1 MRALSFSLA
10 VLRDAAVVAVV
21 AVLTVQAL
29 RRFVADRYLVP
40 SDSMQPVLYGD
51 PEHGDVVL
59 VDKTVAAAS
68 RRRGDLVVVEH
79 PDKPGH
85 QLVKRIAA
93 CGDDLEHCW
102 IDIHNGDVWLGPNQ
116 QQMQREVKDPIDA
129 RARFVR
135 WAEVPGTVD
144 AAAMLAIDCPASRDA
159 WLLAPMAS
167 VLDEARSVFR
177 PRAREA
183 RRRDPHASRL
193 PAGCIGTAR
202 SVDCSYLDADGR
214 RSATG
219 REIAVIDCS
228 MAFELRGVVD
238 AAADATA
245 CADAVLCTIETGD
258 ATTTFAWRPATGA
271 LLLWRDGDD
280 VEAAELPPVPVGAA
294 TVEFGHLDGRVY
306 FVVDGR
312 RDALFT
318 AARATERTLAK
329 TATYLYLAI
338 VGERRG
344 AIGAIRVCHD
354 VYAWRDP
361 IITAPGQPPEWP
373 KLVPRGAWFLLGDN
387 AFDSRDSRQLGPL
400 PMSSF
405 LGVPRLV
412 VGPWSRRRWL
422 DR

>member
-1 MRALSFSLA
+1 MRTLSFSLA

-51 PEHGDVVL
+51 PERGDVVL
-59 VDKTVAAAS
+59 VDKTVAASS

-79 PDKPGH
+79 PDASGH

-102 IDIHNGDVWLGPNQ
+102 INLQNGDVWLGPNP

-129 RARFVR
+129 RSRFVR

-144 AAAMLAIDCPASRDA
+144 AAAPMHVDGPVSGDA
-159 WLLAPMAS
+159 WQLAPLAGA
-167 VLDEARSVFR
+167 LDDARGMLR

-183 RRRDPHASRL
+183 RRRDPRERRV
-193 PAGCIGTAR
+193 PGGCIGTAR
-202 SVDCSYLDADGR
+202 SVDCSYVDADGR

-219 REIAVIDCS
+219 REIAVADCS
-228 MAFELRGVVD
+228 MAFELR
-238 AAADATA
+238 AAADAA
-245 CADAVLCTIETGD
+245 FVDAVLCTIETD
-258 ATTTFAWRPATGA
+258 DAATTFVFAPATGT
-271 LLLWRDGDD
+271 LRLWRDGDD
-280 VEAAELPPVPVGAA
+280 AGGAELPPAPAPAV
-294 TVEFGHLDGRVY
+294 TIEFGHLDGRVY

-312 RDALFT
+312 RDTLF
-318 AARATERTLAK
+318 ADAGERSATK
-329 TATYLYLAI
+329 VATYLYFGV
-338 VGERRG
+338 VGARRA
-344 AIGAIRVCHD
+344 AIGPIRVFRD
-354 VYAWRDP
+354 VYAYRDRLLS
-361 IITAPGQPPEWP
+361 APGMPPEWP
-373 KLVPRGAWFLLGDN
+373 KLVPPGEWFLLGDN

-400 PMSSF
+400 PMASF

-412 VGPWSRRRWL
+412 LGPWSRHRWL
-422 DR
+422 ER